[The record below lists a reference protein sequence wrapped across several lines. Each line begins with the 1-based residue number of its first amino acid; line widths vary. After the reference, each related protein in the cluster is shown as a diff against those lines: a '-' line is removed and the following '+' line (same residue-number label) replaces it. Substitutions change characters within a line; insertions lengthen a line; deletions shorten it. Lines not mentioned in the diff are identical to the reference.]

1 MTLSSKHLQ
10 GLLSPH
16 LDTRSATRCP
26 LTSDEIWTH
35 GHVWSRQ
42 EPPRKK
48 STRSSH
54 AALEWNICP
63 TTLPAVAGSDRHV
76 HLIDA
81 GIHVQDETVHA
92 PAGLCADKDCET
104 IPLLKWRLDRY
115 VLKTGRVSVV
125 RATAATVARTT
136 RRFAGASTTRSTTR
150 VSTGSQGAA
159 VIEETKE
166 NHESSCLPRHER
178 CQR

>member
-1 MTLSSKHLQ
+1 MGAGFVLAARFQGNHAGESRVSSSAVNSRRIPNEVHNSGTIQGGRPMSDDFVETFLS
-10 GLLSPH
+10 
-16 LDTRSATRCP
+16 
-26 LTSDEIWTH
+26 E
-35 GHVWSRQ
+35 
-42 EPPRKK
+42 
-48 STRSSH
+48 
-54 AALEWNICP
+54 LEAIYKNNP
-63 TTLPAVAGSDRHV
+63 N
-76 HLIDA
+76 
-81 GIHVQDETVHA
+81 VQDGTVHA

-115 VLKTGRVSVV
+115 VLKSGRVSGV

>member
-1 MTLSSKHLQ
+1 MAAY
-10 GLLSPH
+10 G
-16 LDTRSATRCP
+16 
-26 LTSDEIWTH
+26 H
-35 GHVWSRQ
+35 GRDHPGKSR
-42 EPPRKK
+42 RDRG
-48 STRSSH
+48 T
-54 AALEWNICP
+54 ALWNIRP
-63 TTLPAVAGSDRHV
+63 TTLLAVAGSDRHV

-104 IPLLKWRLDRY
+104 IALLKWRLDRY
-115 VLKTGRVSVV
+115 VLKTGRVSGV

-136 RRFAGASTTRSTTR
+136 RRFAGASTTRCTAR
-150 VSTGSQGAA
+150 VSAGSQGPA

>member
-10 GLLSPH
+10 GQSSPH

-26 LTSDEIWTH
+26 LAGDEIWTH
-35 GHVWSRQ
+35 DHVWSRQ
-42 EPPRKK
+42 EPPRRK
-48 STRSSH
+48 STRTNHRRSGNLPSSS
-54 AALEWNICP
+54 LV
-63 TTLPAVAGSDRHV
+63 VAGSHRHV
-76 HLIDA
+76 HPINA
-81 GIHVQDETVHA
+81 GILVQDGTAHA

-115 VLKTGRVSVV
+115 VLKTGRVSGV
-125 RATAATVARTT
+125 RATAATVAGTT
-136 RRFAGASTTRSTTR
+136 RRFAGASTTRSTAR
-150 VSTGSQGAA
+150 VSAGSQGPA

>member
-1 MTLSSKHLQ
+1 MRKTAHLTPEV
-10 GLLSPH
+10 LLDALWLVAKCGH
-16 LDTRSATRCP
+16 LA
-26 LTSDEIWTH
+26 TH
-35 GHVWSRQ
+35 GHGRHFLG
-42 EPPRKK
+42 RK
-48 STRSSH
+48 STRMNQRRSG
-54 AALEWNICP
+54 N
-63 TTLPAVAGSDRHV
+63 LPAPSLVVGGSHRHV

-115 VLKTGRVSVV
+115 VLITGRVSGV
-125 RATAATVARTT
+125 RATAAIVARTT
-136 RRFAGASTTRSTTR
+136 RRFAGGSTTRSTAR
-150 VSTGSQGAA
+150 VSAGSQGPA
-159 VIEETKE
+159 VMEETKE